1 MVLLIMIKN
10 RVVGLRKS
18 KLEERVLALELWQT
32 PPPLSKELILEYQ
45 SLKYFQVQH
54 LLIV

>member
-1 MVLLIMIKN
+1 MILEVIFLVL

-32 PPPLSKELILEYQ
+32 PPPLSKEVEILPIKP
-45 SLKYFQVQH
+45 SRAVGLFW
-54 LLIV
+54 